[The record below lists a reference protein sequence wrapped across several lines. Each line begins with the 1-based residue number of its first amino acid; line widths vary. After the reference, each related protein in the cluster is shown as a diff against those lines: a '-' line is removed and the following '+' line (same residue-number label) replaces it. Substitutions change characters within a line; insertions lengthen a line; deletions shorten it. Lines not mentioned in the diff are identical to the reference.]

1 MTCSPAHYDLVVIGA
16 GPAGSTAATVAAAAG
31 LRTLIVEKETF
42 PRFRI
47 GESLLPHGN
56 GLLRELGVWDKV
68 AAAGFI
74 EKFGARFHTANG
86 SASKEIIFA
95 NGIIPGLEKTY
106 QVGRAKFDA
115 LLLDHARESGA
126 EALLATAVTAV
137 DERADGHM
145 LTLKSADGDAR
156 EITAAWVIDA
166 GGRDNLFP
174 DEAKRRLDPAAL
186 DRRVAVYAHFE
197 GVPRED
203 GWRGGHTAIVRLD
216 DGWFWT
222 IPIDAAR
229 TSVGLVTTTS
239 ALRAS
244 GLNPEAFFNQTVA
257 RHASTRAL
265 LGDARPATAHHVT
278 ADYSYFRESFARPR
292 RLLAGDAAGFFD
304 PIFSSGVYIAMH
316 SAREAARLVVRAHRE
331 GRDLRPAERR
341 RYTRDLKKHAGVF
354 LKLIRAFY
362 DNTSFSVFMCP
373 APPLALDRGV
383 NSIVAGHSRLIWPIW
398 WRFRLFL
405 LVCRLQHLFPLVPRI
420 HLGDRPAPAAAPAA

>member
-1 MTCSPAHYDLVVIGA
+1 MISPPEHYDLVVIGA
-16 GPAGSTAATVAAAAG
+16 GPAGSTAATVAAGAG
-31 LRTLIVEKETF
+31 LRTLVVEKERF

-56 GLLRELGVWDKV
+56 GLLREIGVWDKV

-86 SASKEIIFA
+86 VASKEIIFA
-95 NGIIPGLEKTY
+95 NGIIPGLEKTW
-106 QVGRAKFDA
+106 QVERAKFDA
-115 LLLDHARESGA
+115 ILLDHARETGA
-126 EALLATAVTAV
+126 EALLATTVTAV
-137 DERADGHM
+137 EERADGHLVM
-145 LTLKSADGDAR
+145 LKTAGGDTRAVSAS
-156 EITAAWVIDA
+156 WVIDA

-174 DEAKRRLDPAAL
+174 DEAKRRLSPGVL
-186 DRRVAVYAHFE
+186 ERRVAVYAHFE

-229 TSVGLVTTTS
+229 TSVGLVTTSS
-239 ALRAS
+239 ALRDS
-244 GLNPEAFFNQTVA
+244 GLKPEAFFRHAVA

-265 LGDARPATAHHVT
+265 LGDARPAGDFHVT
-278 ADYSYFRESFARPR
+278 ADYSYFRENFARPR

-304 PIFSSGVYIAMH
+304 PIFSSGVYLAMH
-316 SAREAARLVVRAHRE
+316 SAREAARLVVRARRE
-331 GRDLRPAERR
+331 NRDLRPAERR
-341 RYTRDLKKHAGVF
+341 RYTRGLKKHARVF
-354 LKLIRAFY
+354 LKLIHAFY

-373 APPLALDRGV
+373 TPPLAIDRGV
-383 NSIVAGHSRLIWPIW
+383 NSIVAGHSRLTWPIW

-405 LVCRLQHLFPLVPRI
+405 LVCRLQHRLPMVPRI
-420 HLGDRPAPAAAPAA
+420 DLGAPAAAAPSA